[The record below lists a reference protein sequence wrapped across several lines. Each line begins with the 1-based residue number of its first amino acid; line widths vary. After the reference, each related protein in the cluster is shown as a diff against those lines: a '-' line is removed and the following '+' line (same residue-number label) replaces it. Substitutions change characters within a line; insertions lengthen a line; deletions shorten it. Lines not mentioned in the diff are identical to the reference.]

1 MIANYLK
8 SSGLSK
14 EVYRADVRA
23 VVENARCV
31 LDLASLALKLKE
43 FGSSH
48 IQVAAV
54 EFPKFKEAIQ
64 KVPIVSLMSV
74 PMDEIKIQYRVFL
87 ERLAAMTS
95 KLSKEQLCKIDSKD
109 LIMKFFDPAEQEF
122 ENVVMIMQLF

>member
-1 MIANYLK
+1 MVTNKKSSDIKFLPVSGNFFLSQEMLLQAIDWSEQERTQSSKVMPNYLK

-14 EVYRADVRA
+14 EVYSADVRA

-48 IQVAAV
+48 IKVAAV

-64 KVPIVSLMSV
+64 KVPIVSLQFV
-74 PMDEIKIQYRVFL
+74 QIDEIKIFL
-87 ERLAAMTS
+87 ESLVN
-95 KLSKEQLCKIDSKD
+95 KL
-109 LIMKFFDPAEQEF
+109 
-122 ENVVMIMQLF
+122 